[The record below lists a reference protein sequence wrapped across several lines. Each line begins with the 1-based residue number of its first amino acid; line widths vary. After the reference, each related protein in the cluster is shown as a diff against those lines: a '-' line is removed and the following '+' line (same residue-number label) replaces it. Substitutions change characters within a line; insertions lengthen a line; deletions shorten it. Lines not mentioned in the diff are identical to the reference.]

1 MSWGGHRAYYW
12 FETFVTIPEEMDGQC
27 IVYEQMTGKE
37 DGWDATNPQFTI
49 YVNDVLKQGL
59 DINHREVL
67 LTEHAKAGERYRIM
81 LSAFTRRPQYE
92 SGAGCPDQGVAPGDG
107 EVLL

>member
-1 MSWGGHRAYYW
+1 MGNVS
-12 FETFVTIPEEMDGQC
+12 
-27 IVYEQMTGKE
+27 VYEQMTGKE

-81 LSAFTRRPQYE
+81 LSAFTGDHNIE
-92 SGAGCPDQGVAPGDG
+92 SGAGCPDQRCCTGRRRSTIMT
-107 EVLL
+107 